1 MKHYI
6 CRTVTETPAYMQAQI
21 NISGDDK
28 IGAGYVF
35 NANKLEDK
43 EGNLAVYELE
53 KISNSEKQIP
63 AILLNNDFETLTDG
77 RRPKGNKDWTTYT
90 FNKGS
95 VVTAIRLLPEIKLEI
110 SLDSVIL
117 EDTVDEV
124 GGYLIPK
131 DNDMQLHYYKNINES
146 ELPRVYLV
154 VEALK
159 DFRLG
164 GNFGGQFAKTFV
176 ARVQEKCTSSGIDIT
191 DATATASDIMEGKV
205 AYTNSGRTIGTLKK
219 GTDCSFLFFNGTK
232 LDTLDETLA
241 LYNNIVNTSCMFAG
255 DASYPM
261 PILSDTTDLNLTGK
275 LDTSHVTDMSYMF
288 SSMYDRNGNGLK
300 FNSINLGDKFDTKN
314 VINMKGMFSGARD
327 LTTLNLGDKFDTS
340 NVINMNSMFYRTVS
354 LTTLNLGDKF
364 DTSNVTDMSDMFN
377 SAGTLETLDLGDKF
391 DTSNVTDMG
400 GMFAYA
406 GWEALKTLNLG
417 DKFDTSNVTN
427 MGGMFLGI
435 ELENLDLVDLVSKFD
450 TGKVEIMRYMFSS
463 THLTDFTFGEK
474 FTAENCLEL
483 DNMFEDC
490 TSLKEINFRN
500 FRLRED
506 ASIYNMF
513 GGCENLSN
521 NSLNNIL
528 EIITTVS
535 THKRLDYIGLTR
547 EQAEICTTLSNWSAA
562 QEAGWTTGY

>member
-124 GGYLIPK
+124 EGYLIPK
-131 DNDMQLHYYKNINES
+131 DNDMQLHYYKNIDES

-176 ARVQEKCTSSGIDIT
+176 ARVQEKCTSSGIDIK
-191 DATATASDIMEGKV
+191 DATATASDIIEGKV

-241 LYNNIVNTSCMFAG
+241 LYDNIVNTSCMFAG

-261 PILSDTTDLNLTGK
+261 PILNDITDLNLTGK

-340 NVINMNSMFYRTVS
+340 NV
-354 LTTLNLGDKF
+354 
-364 DTSNVTDMSDMFN
+364 TDMSDMFN

-400 GMFAYA
+400 SMFSYA

-427 MGGMFLGI
+427 MESMFEGI
-435 ELENLDLVDLVSKFD
+435 ELENSALVDLVSKFD
-450 TGKVEIMRYMFSS
+450 TGKVQIMRYMFSY